1 MMRFRAALGAAAGL
15 TMLMAATS
23 VEATPIVGIY
33 SPANDAIQTVTYTT
47 PDKATID
54 IWETWSSAGSGIL
67 QLSGLAPDRNYT
79 VNLHIMDAASVNF
92 TGMDFEVLDK
102 AGQGDDSLDPAN
114 MPSYVP
120 AGWSTSN
127 TRDGFSF
134 AQSAGVPRTSTGF
147 ANLVAD
153 EDTNMHDLLHWSD
166 GSVKGAGGSVT
177 FTFGLRDYTGK
188 RTFLLFQGAK
198 GLAATP
204 EPSSML
210 LLATGLIGMAGVVR
224 RKLFR

>member
-1 MMRFRAALGAAAGL
+1 MIGFRAVLGAAAGVA
-15 TMLMAATS
+15 MLMAAST
-23 VEATPIVGIY
+23 VEATPIVSIY

-54 IWETWSSAGSGIL
+54 IWETWSQAGSGFLEL
-67 QLSGLAPDRNYT
+67 QGLAADRNYT
-79 VNLHIMDAASVNF
+79 VNVHITDASNANF
-92 TGMDFEVLDK
+92 TGVDFEVLNAANDGYN
-102 AGQGDDSLDPAN
+102 ALDPGT

-120 AGWSTSN
+120 TGWTTSN

-134 AQSAGVPRTSTGF
+134 AQSAGLPRTSTNF
-147 ANLVAD
+147 SNLVAD
-153 EDTNMHDLLHWSD
+153 EDTNLHDLLHWSD
-166 GSVKGAGGSVT
+166 GSVRHAGGAVT
-177 FTFGLRDYTGK
+177 FTFGLRDYVGN

-204 EPSSML
+204 EPNSML
-210 LLATGLIGMAGVVR
+210 LLATGLIGMAGIMR